1 MIKTLIVLILLFD
14 GTLLKEKLEFDKPVT
29 ILECLEFS
37 DKHREEI
44 ATHIWVKDVMKSGY
58 YLNDKR
64 GTIQGFICE

>member
-1 MIKTLIVLILLFD
+1 MSKTLIVLILLFD
-14 GTLLKEKLEFDKPVT
+14 GTLVKEKLVFDKPIT

-37 DKHREEI
+37 DQHREEI

-58 YLNDKR
+58 YLNDGR

>member
-14 GTLLKEKLEFDKPVT
+14 GTLIQEKLYFAKPVT

-37 DKHREEI
+37 DNHREEI
-44 ATHIWVKDVMKSGY
+44 ATYFWVKDIMKSGY
-58 YLNDKR
+58 YLNDGR

>member
-1 MIKTLIVLILLFD
+1 MVKTLIILILLFN
-14 GTLLKEKLEFDKPVT
+14 GEIVEEKLQFKKQMTV
-29 ILECLEFS
+29 LECLEFA
-37 DKHREEI
+37 DKHIEEI